1 MKAFLL
7 SAWAWTKSAA
17 RTAFNYV
24 VHHPLAAAATV
35 FLVVA
40 AVACLAAGKTFQ
52 IGGLLQKLWGTKPPA
67 DARGTVAEARVDA
80 DGKPIA
86 PGVSD
91 DRGFVQAPVS
101 TEILAP
107 TIFSDPSTVT
117 VVHPDKGKVVIEL
130 PTGVKNTDVKEVVE
144 VAPSI
149 YEIRNNDKGVRP
161 SSLDDVIKKAGG

>member
-1 MKAFLL
+1 MKAFLT
-7 SAWAWTKSAA
+7 SAWDWVKRAA

-35 FLVVA
+35 ALLVA
-40 AVACLAAGKTFQ
+40 AAFCLIGGKTFQ
-52 IGGLLQKLWGTKPPA
+52 IGGLLQKLWGQKAPP

-91 DRGFVQAPVS
+91 DKGFVQAPVS

-144 VAPSI
+144 VSPNV
-149 YEIRNNDKGVRP
+149 YEVRNNDKGVKP
-161 SSLDDVIKKAGG
+161 SALDDVIKKTGG